1 MRARSMVRK
10 QGAADLSVEPGS
22 REVVARIT
30 TTAVDREGDVVLP
43 SGADL
48 VAYRENPVVLYVHE
62 SRKLPVGTARK
73 FRKET
78 DGITVK
84 YALAE
89 RPASL
94 PAQQEWLPDT
104 LHELL
109 QAGVI
114 RGHSI
119 GFMIKDGGARAPNDK
134 EVRRFGASVRRII
147 TDWELVEFS
156 IVPVPANPEALTLA
170 VSKGLITSE
179 QALRLGLAITR
190 PVLSISLPRLN
201 LRPDGSIAA

>member
-1 MRARSMVRK
+1 MPTMLIK
-10 QGAADLSVEPGS
+10 QGAADLVAESGS

-48 VAYRENPVVLYVHE
+48 IAYRENPVVLYVHE
-62 SRKLPVGTARK
+62 NRKLPVGTARK

-84 YALAE
+84 YTLAE

-94 PAQQEWLPDT
+94 PAMQEWLPDT

-156 IVPVPANPEALTLA
+156 IVPVPANPEALALA
-170 VSKGLITSE
+170 VSKGLLTTE
-179 QALRLGLAITR
+179 RATRMGLVIAK
-190 PVLSISLPRLN
+190 PVLS
-201 LRPDGSIAA
+201 LRTLDIAA